1 MNFFF
6 KSDEAHTSAVDD
18 TLQYFNAAHGPLGP
32 DDDDVTV
39 GLHDSGVRP
48 KGPLRGGR
56 KKKNKKASR

>member
-18 TLQYFNAAHGPLGP
+18 TLQYFNAAHGTLGP

-39 GLHDSGVRP
+39 RLHDSGVRP